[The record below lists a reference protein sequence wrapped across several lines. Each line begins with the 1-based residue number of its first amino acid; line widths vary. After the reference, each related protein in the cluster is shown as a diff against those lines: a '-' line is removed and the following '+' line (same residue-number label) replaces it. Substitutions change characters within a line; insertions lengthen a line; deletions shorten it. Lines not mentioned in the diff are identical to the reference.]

1 MTMTSTPSQ
10 AGSTG
15 IGLGGLGYA
24 IGDSLPI
31 EKAVPE
37 DTPAELLDK
46 LRAHGFVHCS
56 VAQETPAG
64 LAARSV
70 AESLAVSGVDPARV
84 DAVLYGTCSYWGEG
98 QPPPGDPAALTRT
111 LARVVLEPLGLGHAV
126 LSLVGLA
133 ESGNTG
139 SVLRLAQALVA
150 AGVHRTVLCVSSDAV
165 PPLPGEYRA
174 MPNAVTVNGDGAASC
189 LVSSE
194 FPGEFR
200 LDSTV
205 QHSSA
210 AMRGLVKGEGLRKHL
225 EIVKGVRA
233 CRAALDTPPGG
244 FARMVSNHYSAPVLA
259 EFAALADV
267 APERLHTANIARL
280 GHCFAADTL
289 IDLADLHRE
298 GLIGPGEAVLM
309 LTTGPSTWG
318 MTAVRAR

>member
-1 MTMTSTPSQ
+1 MTRSPYR
-10 AGSTG
+10 ADPG

-24 IGDSLPI
+24 VGDSVPLD
-31 EKAVPE
+31 KAVPE
-37 DTPAELLDK
+37 DTPADLLDR
-46 LRAHGFVHCS
+46 LRAHGFVNCS

-70 AESLAVSGVDPARV
+70 AESLVVSGADPARV

-98 QPPPGDPAALTRT
+98 RPPPGDPAELTGTIART
-111 LARVVLEPLGLGHAV
+111 VLEPLGLGHAA
-126 LSLVGLA
+126 LTLVWLA

-139 SVLRLAQALVA
+139 SVLRLARALVA

-174 MPNAVTVNGDGAASC
+174 MPNAVTVNGDAAASC

-194 FPGEFR
+194 LPGEFR
-200 LDSTV
+200 LDTTV
-205 QHSSA
+205 QQSSA
-210 AMRGLVKGEGLRKHL
+210 AMRGLAKGQGLRKQL

-233 CRAALDTPPGG
+233 CRAALDTPRDG
-244 FARMVSNHYSAPVLA
+244 FAWLLSNHYSDQVLT

-267 APERLHTANIARL
+267 PRDRLFTANTARL

-289 IDLADLHRE
+289 IDLADLHRA
-298 GLIGPGEAVLM
+298 GRIGPGEAVLM

-318 MTAVRAR
+318 LTAVSAR